1 MSKEALINEPSNLIN
16 EYPKLSRTIIFKPL
30 IFYYSKTGTT
40 AKIAEIVLPTIKAES
55 RKLVE
60 PIDWRDRLKIR
71 RYSHVEEEV
80 KKANTIIFEFDPIIL
95 LTPIWKG
102 KPPSSMMEFLEQIDL
117 KGKRVILGLVGSNET
132 NPKAVEKLRRK
143 AEERGCIFIETIY
156 LRGVIT
162 GHSWIDLAEEDFI
175 RESAKLVEK
184 VLAVSDFEMKYLPSL
199 NTIASRANE

>member
-1 MSKEALINEPSNLIN
+1 
-16 EYPKLSRTIIFKPL
+16 LSPAIIFKPL

-55 RKLVE
+55 RRLVE
-60 PIDWRDRLKIR
+60 PEDWRDLLKIR

-80 KKANTIIFEFDPIIL
+80 KKANAIIVEFDPIIL

-102 KPPSSMMEFLEQIDL
+102 KPSSSMMEFLEQIDL
-117 KGKRVILGLVGSNET
+117 KGKRVIMGLVGSDET

-143 AEERGCIFIETIY
+143 VLERGSRFVTTIY

-162 GHSWIDLAEEDFI
+162 GPDWIDLGEEDFTL
-175 RESAKLVEK
+175 EAAKLAELVFT
-184 VLAVSDFEMKYLPSL
+184 VSEVP
-199 NTIASRANE
+199 N

>member
-1 MSKEALINEPSNLIN
+1 MSHETTL
-16 EYPKLSRTIIFKPL
+16 KPL

-55 RKLVE
+55 RRLVE
-60 PIDWRDRLKIR
+60 PMDWRDRLKIR

-80 KKANTIIFEFDPIIL
+80 KKANAIIVEFDPIIL

-102 KPPSSMMEFLEQIDL
+102 KPSSSMMEFLEQIDL
-117 KGKRVILGLVGSNET
+117 KGKRVILGLVGSEET

-156 LRGVIT
+156 LRDVIT
-162 GHSWIDLAEEDFI
+162 GPSWIDLAEEDFM
-175 RESAKLVEK
+175 REAANLTELVF
-184 VLAVSDFEMKYLPSL
+184 AVSEFSKSIS
-199 NTIASRANE
+199 T